1 MPVEITFR
9 SHWIDKRDFMKCPT
23 RSTDLTPLHFFC
35 GSYLKTFY
43 ETSPED
49 IQKLRLTEKYRRI
62 SRKGTAK
69 RCLLI

>member
-49 IQKLRLTEKYRRI
+49 IQKLN
-62 SRKGTAK
+62 
-69 RCLLI
+69 